1 MIFRRI
7 EIEHPV
13 KNILEQDYASLHF
26 VALDLIYNEIQPLSA
41 RMQCVTK
48 AALGELM
55 KELLE
60 SVEVGEI
67 ELVKLEVVPE
77 IELDE
82 RVGDRQ
88 QTRRS
93 LQYGEL
99 YQTVHDRFQ
108 LIKSTDKEKIEEW
121 LKCWESS
128 EQEKTDSK

>member
-1 MIFRRI
+1 MIFRRL

-13 KNILEQDYASLHF
+13 KNILEQDYTKLHF

-67 ELVKLEVVPE
+67 EVVKLEVVPE

-82 RVGDRQ
+82 KIGDRQ

-99 YQTVHDRFQ
+99 YQTTHERM
-108 LIKSTDKEKIEEW
+108 LSMTSADKEKV
-121 LKCWESS
+121 
-128 EQEKTDSK
+128 

>member
-1 MIFRRI
+1 
-7 EIEHPV
+7 
-13 KNILEQDYASLHF
+13 
-26 VALDLIYNEIQPLSA
+26 
-41 RMQCVTK
+41 
-48 AALGELM
+48 M

-108 LIKSTDKEKIEEW
+108 LIKSADKEKIEEW

-128 EQEKTDSK
+128 EEEKTDSN